1 MISLNQVNLA
11 FIMNVKLLVHLPSL
25 CFQTLASLTLII
37 ASISGCSKAPIPAT
51 FIEHTTFTNADWYM
65 VHYELKIEQWN
76 DPEVLSTPRV
86 QFVWAAPDTPEEDD
100 AIWSMRTDGTDL
112 RQVVSPELFD
122 TPVEGGTNSGMQFQ
136 RSPGNRYLAAAM
148 ITQGHGIQLRIID
161 LETKEVTIIPAS
173 GYGDPHFAWLNDH
186 VLLLRSKS
194 PLMQYDILTKE
205 LVDLEDAFPDVNIRL
220 YKVYDNGRK
229 IILSDYDYIAFMYD
243 FDSKALI
250 KRMGTIG
257 SKLTKDAKYWLGAPT
272 KEIKKEGFGDLRIYA
287 FDDIKTEIGAY
298 ADAGWNYTE
307 SIYGIDEVYDSSV
320 YGFKVGRINDL
331 KVNIYDLPGKRSV
344 GNFSLYNAESAL
356 NTKENSKD
364 SD

>member
-1 MISLNQVNLA
+1 MIIEN
-11 FIMNVKLLVHLPSL
+11 IK
-25 CFQTLASLTLII
+25 TLFARIKVSEIKVIALTLLI
-37 ASISGCSKAPIPAT
+37 AFISGCSKAPIPAT
-51 FIEHTTFTNADWYM
+51 FIEYDSFTNGDWYM
-65 VHYELKIEQWN
+65 VHYELKTEQWN

-86 QFVWAAPDTPEEDD
+86 QFVWAAPDAPEEDD

-122 TPVEGGTNSGMQFQ
+122 TPVEGGTNSGMKFQ

-161 LETKEVTIIPAS
+161 LETKEVTVIPAS

-186 VLLLRSKS
+186 ILLLRSKS

-205 LVDLEDAFPDVNIRL
+205 LVDLEDAFPDVNIRK
-220 YKVYDNGRK
+220 YHVYDQGNK
-229 IILSDYDYIAFMYD
+229 IILRDYKGVGYFYD
-243 FDSKALI
+243 FESKKLLYT
-250 KRMGTIG
+250 KVNIG
-257 SKLTKDAKYWLGAPT
+257 RKLTKDGRYWLGAPT
-272 KEIKKEGFGDLRIYA
+272 KKIKKEGFGKLRIYA
-287 FDDIKTEIGAY
+287 FDDIKTEVGAY

-307 SIYGIDEVYDSSV
+307 SIYGIDEVYDSFSSGV
-320 YGFKVGRINDL
+320 KVGWIDNR
-331 KVNIYDLPGKRSV
+331 KVRFYQLPGERVV

>member
-1 MISLNQVNLA
+1 MIFENIKA
-11 FIMNVKLLVHLPSL
+11 L
-25 CFQTLASLTLII
+25 CARIKVSEIKVIALILII

-51 FIEHTTFTNADWYM
+51 FIEYDSFTNSDWYM
-65 VHYELKIEQWN
+65 VHYELKTEQWN

-122 TPVEGGTNSGMQFQ
+122 TPVEGGTNSGMKFQ

-161 LETKEVTIIPAS
+161 LETEEVTIIPAS

-205 LVDLEDAFPDVNIRL
+205 LVDLEDAFPDVNIRK
-220 YKVYDNGRK
+220 YHVYDQGNK
-229 IILSDYDYIAFMYD
+229 IILRDYQGVGYFYD
-243 FDSKALI
+243 FESKKLLYT
-250 KRMGTIG
+250 KVNIG
-257 SKLTKDAKYWLGAPT
+257 RKLTKDGRYWLGAPT
-272 KEIKKEGFGDLRIYA
+272 KKIKKEGFGKLRIYA
-287 FDDIKTEIGAY
+287 FDDIKTEVGAY

-307 SIYGIDEVYDSSV
+307 SIYGIDEVYDSTV

-331 KVNIYDLPGKRSV
+331 KVIIYDLPGKRSV
-344 GNFSLYNAESAL
+344 GNFSLYNAESVL

>member
-1 MISLNQVNLA
+1 MIFENIKA
-11 FIMNVKLLVHLPSL
+11 L
-25 CFQTLASLTLII
+25 CARIKVSEIKVIALILII

-51 FIEHTTFTNADWYM
+51 FIEYDSFTNSDWYM
-65 VHYELKIEQWN
+65 VHYELKTEQWN

-122 TPVEGGTNSGMQFQ
+122 TPVEGGTNSGMKFQ

-205 LVDLEDAFPDVNIRL
+205 LVDLEDAFPDVNIRK
-220 YKVYDNGRK
+220 YHVYDQGNK
-229 IILSDYDYIAFMYD
+229 IILRDYQGVGYFYD
-243 FDSKALI
+243 FESKKLLDT
-250 KRMGTIG
+250 KVNIG
-257 SKLTKDAKYWLGAPT
+257 RKLTKDGRYWLGAPT
-272 KEIKKEGFGDLRIYA
+272 KRIKKEGFGKLRIYA
-287 FDDIKTEIGAY
+287 FDDIETEIGAY
-298 ADAGWNYTE
+298 ADVRWNYTE
-307 SIYGIDEVYDSSV
+307 SIFGIDEVYDSSV
-320 YGFKVGRINDL
+320 YGLKVGWVNNPKIRI
-331 KVNIYDLPGKRSV
+331 YELPGKRSV
-344 GNFSLYNAESAL
+344 GNFSLYNAESVL
-356 NTKENSKD
+356 NLKENSKD

>member
-1 MISLNQVNLA
+1 MIIENIKTLCA
-11 FIMNVKLLVHLPSL
+11 RIKLSEIKVI
-25 CFQTLASLTLII
+25 ALTLLI
-37 ASISGCSKAPIPAT
+37 ASITGCSQGSIPAT
-51 FIEHTTFTNADWYM
+51 FIEYDSFTNSDWYM
-65 VHYELKIEQWN
+65 VHYELKTEQWN
-76 DPEVLSTPRV
+76 GPEVLSTPRV

-122 TPVEGGTNSGMQFQ
+122 TPVEGGTNSGMKFQ

-148 ITQGHGIQLRIID
+148 ITQSHGIQLRIID
-161 LETKEVTIIPAS
+161 LETKEVTVIPAS

-186 VLLLRSKS
+186 ILLLRSKS

-272 KEIKKEGFGDLRIYA
+272 KEIKKEGFGKLRIYA
-287 FDDIKTEIGAY
+287 FDDIKTEVGAY
-298 ADAGWNYTE
+298 ADVRWNYTE
-307 SIYGIDEVYDSSV
+307 SIYGIGEVYDSSV
-320 YGFKVGRINDL
+320 YGLKVGWINDP
-331 KVNIYDLPGKRSV
+331 KIRIYELPGKRSV
-344 GNFSLYNAESAL
+344 GNFSLYNAESVL
-356 NTKENSKD
+356 NLKENSKD